1 MSVCCVDV
9 NKWQLDFFHVRNPAA
24 TWMTDVRP
32 TSYVCHVTLHP
43 LSPPPPALG
52 RGRSHTTGPAL
63 PRPAMAAARR
73 GPAAAVAAATAATAA
88 TAAAEATAGAT
99 AGTAA
104 AAAAGAA
111 ARAGAGAAAG
121 AAPAVTTV
129 TTAAAAMTAPASEHN
144 RQQEGQQTQA
154 EEKSWYF
161 YCSLVHGSTSS
172 TCDHHPSL
180 I

>member
-24 TWMTDVRP
+24 TWMTDVHP

-73 GPAAAVAAATAATAA
+73 GPAAAVAAATAA

-161 YCSLVHGSTSS
+161 YCSLVQGSTSS